1 MTNILNHDNVKPVVA
16 VATEYIVDYHQADR
30 AVLNQLVT
38 SSQIVALY
46 FNKQHK
52 HVLRAIDNIIA
63 EFSAMTSENIKAQ
76 NWALT
81 SMFYTASYKTG
92 TGKRY
97 PMYFMNRDGFSLLAM
112 GFTGKKA
119 LEWKIRYIQAFN
131 EMEKQL
137 KEQGMTK
144 NGHTPKHSSANSK
157 TPDVA
162 PPEVLA
168 QARAKT
174 MLMNARTRQAKL
186 WKTLADESTG
196 TYREICK
203 VYAANI
209 LAGKEV
215 LPLPKPPKKTMTAT
229 ELGEATGLTAMNVG
243 LLANKYNL
251 KTTAFG
257 QWVYDTLK
265 NGRQVES
272 FRYYESAIPAIKEIA
287 EAEKK
292 DRDLKARVAK
302 MSIAELV
309 GDIIVFAK

>member
-1 MTNILNHDNVKPVVA
+1 MRNSFNHENVKPVVA

-38 SSQIVALY
+38 SSQIVAAY
-46 FNKQHK
+46 FEKK
-52 HVLRAIDNIIA
+52 HCDVLRIIN
-63 EFSAMTSENIKAQ
+63 NIKTQ
-76 NWALT
+76 NCVLT

-137 KEQGMTK
+137 KEQGMLK
-144 NGHTPKHSSANSK
+144 NEHTPKHSSANSK
-157 TPDVA
+157 APDVA

-215 LPLPKPPKKTMTAT
+215 LPLPKPPKNTMTAT

-243 LLANKYNL
+243 MLANKYNL
-251 KTTAFG
+251 KTAAFG

-272 FRYYESAIPAIKEIA
+272 FRYYESAIPVIKEIA
-287 EAEKK
+287 EAERKNRK
-292 DRDLKARVAK
+292 LVIKTPL
-302 MSIAELV
+302 AELL
-309 GDIIVFAK
+309 GDIIIFTK

>member
-1 MTNILNHDNVKPVVA
+1 MRNSFNHENVKPVVA
-16 VATEYIVDYHQADR
+16 IATEYIVNYHQADR

-46 FNKQHK
+46 FNKEHY
-52 HVLRAIDNIIA
+52 HVLRTIESIIA
-63 EFSAMTSENIKAQ
+63 EFSA
-76 NWALT
+76 LT
-81 SMFYTASYKTG
+81 SQKHQNPKLDSDSLFYVASYESG

-97 PMYFMNRDGFSLLAM
+97 KMYFMTRDGFTLLAM

-131 EMEKQL
+131 EMERKL
-137 KEQGMTK
+137 KEQENPTAQ
-144 NGHTPKHSSANSK
+144 NCAATFK

-209 LAGKEV
+209 LAGREV
-215 LPLPKPPKKTMTAT
+215 LPLPKPPEKLMTAT

-251 KTTAFG
+251 KTAAFG
-257 QWVYDTLK
+257 QWVYNTLK

-272 FRYYESAIPAIKEIA
+272 FRYYKSAIPVIKGLA
-287 EAEKK
+287 EAEKE
-292 DRDLKARVAK
+292 DRELKVRVAD

-309 GDIIVFAK
+309 GDIIIFTK

>member
-1 MTNILNHDNVKPVVA
+1 MDYNKLVCLCGDYPNAKPVGESA
-16 VATEYIVDYHQADR
+16 QGKI
-30 AVLNQLVT
+30 VT
-38 SSQIVALY
+38 SSQAVAYY
-46 FNKQHK
+46 FEKQHRN
-52 HVLRAIDNIIA
+52 VLRAIRGMLKN
-63 EFSAMTSENIKAQ
+63 EHTKE
-76 NWALT
+76 
-81 SMFYTASYKTG
+81 MFYEYLYTDKQNDQT
-92 TGKRY
+92 Y
-97 PMYFMNRDGFSLLAM
+97 PAFLMTRDGFTLLAM

-131 EMEKQL
+131 EMERKL
-137 KEQGMTK
+137 KEQE
-144 NGHTPKHSSANSK
+144 NLAAQNCSAKFK

-272 FRYYESAIPAIKEIA
+272 FRYYESVIPVIKKIA

-292 DRDLKARVAK
+292 DRDLKARVAD

-309 GDIIVFAK
+309 GDIIIFAK

>member
-1 MTNILNHDNVKPVVA
+1 MTNILNHDSVKPVVA

-38 SSQIVALY
+38 SSQIVAAY
-46 FNKQHK
+46 FDKNHR
-52 HVLRAIDNIIA
+52 HVLDSIRQILAA
-63 EFSAMTSENIKAQ
+63 ENSAAKF
-76 NWALT
+76 
-81 SMFYTASYKTG
+81 FYTASFLNR
-92 TGKRY
+92 GKRY

-131 EMEKQL
+131 EMERKL
-137 KEQGMTK
+137 KEQENLAAQNCAAK
-144 NGHTPKHSSANSK
+144 FK

-229 ELGEATGLTAMNVG
+229 ELGEVVGLTAMNVG

-272 FRYYESAIPAIKEIA
+272 FRYYESAIPVIKEIA

-292 DRDLKARVAK
+292 DRDLKVRVAD

-309 GDIIVFAK
+309 GDIVLFAK

>member
-1 MTNILNHDNVKPVVA
+1 MDYNKLVCLCGDYPNAKPVGESA
-16 VATEYIVDYHQADR
+16 QGKI
-30 AVLNQLVT
+30 VT
-38 SSQIVALY
+38 SSQAVAYY
-46 FNKQHK
+46 F
-52 HVLRAIDNIIA
+52 
-63 EFSAMTSENIKAQ
+63 
-76 NWALT
+76 
-81 SMFYTASYKTG
+81 
-92 TGKRY
+92 GKRHDHVISSIRKLLSFNEAQEGIPKNGDTLKKWFYEYKYTNEQNYQTY
-97 PMYFMNRDGFSLLAM
+97 PAFLMTRDGFTLLAM

-131 EMEKQL
+131 EMEKKL
-137 KEQGMTK
+137 KEQENPTAQ
-144 NGHTPKHSSANSK
+144 NCTVNSK

-272 FRYYESAIPAIKEIA
+272 FRYYESAIPVIKEIA

-292 DRDLKARVAK
+292 DRNLKARVAK

-309 GDIIVFAK
+309 GDIIIFTK

>member
-1 MTNILNHDNVKPVVA
+1 MTNILNHDNVKHVVA

-38 SSQIVALY
+38 SSQIVAAY
-46 FNKQHK
+46 FDKNHR
-52 HVLRAIDNIIA
+52 HVLDSIRQILAA
-63 EFSAMTSENIKAQ
+63 ENSAAKF
-76 NWALT
+76 
-81 SMFYTASYKTG
+81 FYTASFLNR
-92 TGKRY
+92 GKRY

-131 EMEKQL
+131 EMEKKL
-137 KEQGMTK
+137 KEQENPTAQ
-144 NGHTPKHSSANSK
+144 NCTVNSK

-272 FRYYESAIPAIKEIA
+272 FRYYESAIPVIKEIA

-292 DRDLKARVAK
+292 DRNLKARVAD

-309 GDIIVFAK
+309 GDIIIFAK

>member
-1 MTNILNHDNVKPVVA
+1 MDYNKLVSLCGDYPNAKPVGESA
-16 VATEYIVDYHQADR
+16 QGKI
-30 AVLNQLVT
+30 VT
-38 SSQIVALY
+38 SSQAVAYY
-46 FNKQHK
+46 FEKDHGK
-52 HVLRAIDNIIA
+52 VLRSIRSLLSFQ
-63 EFSAMTSENIKAQ
+63 ETSESMTKNGYTPKWFYEYQYTNEQ
-76 NWALT
+76 NHQT
-81 SMFYTASYKTG
+81 
-92 TGKRY
+92 Y
-97 PMYFMNRDGFSLLAM
+97 PAFLMTRDGFTLLAM

-131 EMEKQL
+131 EMERKL
-137 KEQGMTK
+137 KEQE
-144 NGHTPKHSSANSK
+144 NLAAENSAAKFK

-174 MLMNARTRQAKL
+174 MLTNARTRQAKL

-272 FRYYESAIPAIKEIA
+272 FRYYESVIPVIKKIA

-292 DRDLKARVAK
+292 DRDLKARVAD

-309 GDIIVFAK
+309 GDIIIFAK

>member
-16 VATEYIVDYHQADR
+16 VATEYIVDYHQADK

-46 FNKQHK
+46 FNKEHY
-52 HVLRAIDNIIA
+52 HVLRTIESIIA
-63 EFSAMTSENIKAQ
+63 EFSALTSQKYQ
-76 NWALT
+76 NPKLDSD
-81 SMFYTASYKTG
+81 SMFYAASYESG

-97 PMYFMNRDGFSLLAM
+97 KMYFMTRDGFTLLAM

-131 EMEKQL
+131 EMERKL
-137 KEQGMTK
+137 KEQENIKTQ
-144 NGHTPKHSSANSK
+144 NCVLTSDSK

-209 LAGKEV
+209 LAGREV
-215 LPLPKPPKKTMTAT
+215 LPLPKPPEKLMTAT
-229 ELGEATGLTAMNVG
+229 ELGEKTGLTAMNVG

-251 KTTAFG
+251 KTAAFG

-272 FRYYESAIPAIKEIA
+272 FRYYESAIPVIKEIA

-292 DRDLKARVAK
+292 NRKLVIKTPL
-302 MSIAELV
+302 AELL
-309 GDIIVFAK
+309 GDIIIFTK

>member
-1 MTNILNHDNVKPVVA
+1 MTNILNHNDVEPVVA

-38 SSQIVALY
+38 SSQIVAAY
-46 FNKQHK
+46 FEKK
-52 HVLRAIDNIIA
+52 HCDVLRIIN
-63 EFSAMTSENIKAQ
+63 NIKTQ
-76 NWALT
+76 NCVLT

-131 EMEKQL
+131 EMERKL

-144 NGHTPKHSSANSK
+144 NEHTPNHSPVNSK

-229 ELGEATGLTAMNVG
+229 ELGEVIGLTAMNVG

-257 QWVYDTLK
+257 QWVYDVLK
-265 NGRQVES
+265 NGRRVES
-272 FRYYESAIPAIKEIA
+272 FRYYESAIPVIKEIA

-292 DRDLKARVAK
+292 DRELKARVVK
-302 MSIAELV
+302 TSLAELL
-309 GDIIVFAK
+309 GDIIIFTK

>member
-1 MTNILNHDNVKPVVA
+1 MDYNKLVCLCGDYPNAKPVGESA
-16 VATEYIVDYHQADR
+16 QGKI
-30 AVLNQLVT
+30 VT
-38 SSQIVALY
+38 SSQAVAYY
-46 FNKQHK
+46 FEKRHDHVISSIRKLLDFKEAQGGIPKNGETHK
-52 HVLRAIDNIIA
+52 KWFYEYRYTNEQNHQTYPAFL
-63 EFSAMTSENIKAQ
+63 MT
-76 NWALT
+76 
-81 SMFYTASYKTG
+81 
-92 TGKRY
+92 
-97 PMYFMNRDGFSLLAM
+97 RDGFTLLAM

-131 EMEKQL
+131 EMERKL
-137 KEQGMTK
+137 KEQENPTAQ
-144 NGHTPKHSSANSK
+144 NCAATFK

-209 LAGKEV
+209 LAGEEV
-215 LPLPKPPKKTMTAT
+215 LPLPKPPQKTMTAT

-251 KTTAFG
+251 KTAAFG

-265 NGRQVES
+265 NGRQIES
-272 FRYYESAIPAIKEIA
+272 FRYYESAIPVIKGIA
-287 EAEKK
+287 EAERKNKK
-292 DRDLKARVAK
+292 LVIKTPL
-302 MSIAELV
+302 AELL
-309 GDIIVFAK
+309 GDIIIFTK

>member
-1 MTNILNHDNVKPVVA
+1 MDYNKLVCLCGDYSNAKPVGESA
-16 VATEYIVDYHQADR
+16 QGKI
-30 AVLNQLVT
+30 VT
-38 SSQIVALY
+38 SSQAVAYY
-46 FNKQHK
+46 FEKDHGK
-52 HVLRAIDNIIA
+52 VLRSIRSLLSFQ
-63 EFSAMTSENIKAQ
+63 ETSESMTKNGYTPKWFYEYQYTNEQ
-76 NWALT
+76 NHQT
-81 SMFYTASYKTG
+81 
-92 TGKRY
+92 Y
-97 PMYFMNRDGFSLLAM
+97 PAFLMTRDGFTLLAM

-131 EMEKQL
+131 EMERKL
-137 KEQGMTK
+137 KEQENPTAQ
-144 NGHTPKHSSANSK
+144 NCTVNSK

-272 FRYYESAIPAIKEIA
+272 FRYYESAIPVIKEIA

-309 GDIIVFAK
+309 GDIIIFAK

>member
-1 MTNILNHDNVKPVVA
+1 MDYNKLVCLCGDYSNAKPVGESA
-16 VATEYIVDYHQADR
+16 QGKI
-30 AVLNQLVT
+30 VT
-38 SSQIVALY
+38 SSQAVAYY
-46 FNKQHK
+46 FEKDHGK
-52 HVLRAIDNIIA
+52 VLRSIRSLLSFQ
-63 EFSAMTSENIKAQ
+63 ETSESMTKNGYTPKWFYEYQYTNEQ
-76 NWALT
+76 NHQT
-81 SMFYTASYKTG
+81 
-92 TGKRY
+92 Y
-97 PMYFMNRDGFSLLAM
+97 PAFLMTRDGFTLLAM

-131 EMEKQL
+131 EMERKL
-137 KEQGMTK
+137 KEQENPTAQ
-144 NGHTPKHSSANSK
+144 NCTVNSK

-174 MLMNARTRQAKL
+174 ILMNARTRQAKL

-272 FRYYESAIPAIKEIA
+272 FRYYESVIPVIKKIA

-292 DRDLKARVAK
+292 DRDLKARVAD

-309 GDIIVFAK
+309 GDIIIFAK

>member
-38 SSQIVALY
+38 SSQIIAAY
-46 FNKQHK
+46 FNKEHRN
-52 HVLRAIDNIIA
+52 VLADIRAILAA
-63 EFSAMTSENIKAQ
+63 ENSAAKF
-76 NWALT
+76 
-81 SMFYTASYKTG
+81 FYTASFLNR
-92 TGKRY
+92 GKRY

-131 EMEKQL
+131 EMEKKL
-137 KEQGMTK
+137 KEQENPTAQ
-144 NGHTPKHSSANSK
+144 NCTVNSK

-272 FRYYESAIPAIKEIA
+272 FRYYESAIPVIKEIA

-292 DRDLKARVAK
+292 DRNLKARVAK

-309 GDIIVFAK
+309 GDIIIFTK

>member
-1 MTNILNHDNVKPVVA
+1 MDYNKLVCLCGNYPNAKPVGESA
-16 VATEYIVDYHQADR
+16 QGKI
-30 AVLNQLVT
+30 VT
-38 SSQIVALY
+38 SSQAVAYY
-46 FNKQHK
+46 FEKDHGK
-52 HVLRAIDNIIA
+52 VLRSIRSLLSFQ
-63 EFSAMTSENIKAQ
+63 ETSEGMTKNGHTPKWFYEYQYTNEQ
-76 NWALT
+76 NHQT
-81 SMFYTASYKTG
+81 
-92 TGKRY
+92 Y
-97 PMYFMNRDGFSLLAM
+97 PAFLMTRDGFTLLAM

-131 EMEKQL
+131 EMERKL
-137 KEQGMTK
+137 KEQENPTAQ
-144 NGHTPKHSSANSK
+144 NCTVNSK

-168 QARAKT
+168 QARAMT

-272 FRYYESAIPAIKEIA
+272 FRYYESAIPVIKEIA

-292 DRDLKARVAK
+292 DRELKARVAD

-309 GDIIVFAK
+309 GDIVIFAK

>member
-38 SSQIVALY
+38 SSQIIAAY
-46 FNKQHK
+46 FNKEHRN
-52 HVLRAIDNIIA
+52 VLADIRAILAA
-63 EFSAMTSENIKAQ
+63 ENSAAKF
-76 NWALT
+76 
-81 SMFYTASYKTG
+81 FYTASFLNR
-92 TGKRY
+92 GKRY

-131 EMEKQL
+131 EMEKKL
-137 KEQGMTK
+137 KKQENPTAQNCTV
-144 NGHTPKHSSANSK
+144 NSK

-215 LPLPKPPKKTMTAT
+215 LPLPKSPKKTMTAT

-272 FRYYESAIPAIKEIA
+272 FRYYESAIPVIKEIA

-292 DRDLKARVAK
+292 DRDLKARVAD

-309 GDIIVFAK
+309 GDIIIFAK

>member
-1 MTNILNHDNVKPVVA
+1 MDYNKLVCLCGDYPNAKPVGESA
-16 VATEYIVDYHQADR
+16 QGKI
-30 AVLNQLVT
+30 VT
-38 SSQIVALY
+38 SSQAVAYY
-46 FNKQHK
+46 FEKQHRN
-52 HVLRAIDNIIA
+52 VLRAIRGMLKN
-63 EFSAMTSENIKAQ
+63 EHTKE
-76 NWALT
+76 
-81 SMFYTASYKTG
+81 MFYEYLYTDKQNGQT
-92 TGKRY
+92 Y
-97 PMYFMNRDGFSLLAM
+97 PAFLMTRDGFTLLAM

-131 EMEKQL
+131 EMEKKL
-137 KEQGMTK
+137 KKQENPTAQNCTV
-144 NGHTPKHSSANSK
+144 NSK

-209 LAGKEV
+209 RAGKEV

-272 FRYYESAIPAIKEIA
+272 FRYYESAIPVIKEIA

-292 DRDLKARVAK
+292 DRNLKARVAD

-309 GDIIVFAK
+309 GDIIIFAK

>member
-1 MTNILNHDNVKPVVA
+1 MDYNKLVCLCGDYPNAKPVGESA
-16 VATEYIVDYHQADR
+16 QGKI
-30 AVLNQLVT
+30 VT
-38 SSQIVALY
+38 SSQAVAYY
-46 FNKQHK
+46 FEKDHGK
-52 HVLRAIDNIIA
+52 VLRSIRSLLSFQ
-63 EFSAMTSENIKAQ
+63 ETSESMTKNGYTPKWFYEYQYTNEQ
-76 NWALT
+76 NHQT
-81 SMFYTASYKTG
+81 
-92 TGKRY
+92 Y
-97 PMYFMNRDGFSLLAM
+97 PAFLMTRDGFTLLAM

-131 EMEKQL
+131 EMERKL
-137 KEQGMTK
+137 KEQE
-144 NGHTPKHSSANSK
+144 NLAAENSAAKFK

-174 MLMNARTRQAKL
+174 MLTNARTRQAKL

-272 FRYYESAIPAIKEIA
+272 FRYYESAIPVIKEIA

-309 GDIIVFAK
+309 GDIIIFAK

>member
-1 MTNILNHDNVKPVVA
+1 
-16 VATEYIVDYHQADR
+16 
-30 AVLNQLVT
+30 
-38 SSQIVALY
+38 
-46 FNKQHK
+46 
-52 HVLRAIDNIIA
+52 
-63 EFSAMTSENIKAQ
+63 
-76 NWALT
+76 
-81 SMFYTASYKTG
+81 
-92 TGKRY
+92 
-97 PMYFMNRDGFSLLAM
+97 M

-131 EMEKQL
+131 EMERKL
-137 KEQGMTK
+137 KEQE
-144 NGHTPKHSSANSK
+144 NLAAENSAAKFK

-196 TYREICK
+196 TYRDICK

-257 QWVYDTLK
+257 QWVYDVLK

-272 FRYYESAIPAIKEIA
+272 FRYYESAIPVIKELA

-292 DRDLKARVAK
+292 DRELKARVAR
-302 MSIAELV
+302 MSIGELL
-309 GDIIVFAK
+309 GDVILTLR

>member
-1 MTNILNHDNVKPVVA
+1 MDYNKLVCLCGDYSNAKPVGESA
-16 VATEYIVDYHQADR
+16 QGKI
-30 AVLNQLVT
+30 VT
-38 SSQIVALY
+38 SSQAVAYY
-46 FNKQHK
+46 FEKDHGK
-52 HVLRAIDNIIA
+52 VLRSIRSLLSFQ
-63 EFSAMTSENIKAQ
+63 ETSEGMTKNGHTPKWFYEYQYTNEQ
-76 NWALT
+76 NHQT
-81 SMFYTASYKTG
+81 
-92 TGKRY
+92 Y
-97 PMYFMNRDGFSLLAM
+97 PAFLMTRDGFTLLAM

-131 EMEKQL
+131 EMERKL
-137 KEQGMTK
+137 KEQENPTAQ
-144 NGHTPKHSSANSK
+144 NCTVNSK

-168 QARAKT
+168 QARVKT

-272 FRYYESAIPAIKEIA
+272 FRYYESAIPVIKEIA

-292 DRDLKARVAK
+292 DRELKARVAK

-309 GDIIVFAK
+309 GDIVLFAK

>member
-1 MTNILNHDNVKPVVA
+1 MDYNKLVCLCGDYPNAKPVGESA
-16 VATEYIVDYHQADR
+16 QGKI
-30 AVLNQLVT
+30 VT
-38 SSQIVALY
+38 SSQAVAYY
-46 FNKQHK
+46 FEKQHRN
-52 HVLRAIDNIIA
+52 VLRAIRGMLKN
-63 EFSAMTSENIKAQ
+63 EHTKE
-76 NWALT
+76 
-81 SMFYTASYKTG
+81 MFYEYLYTDKQNDQT
-92 TGKRY
+92 Y
-97 PMYFMNRDGFSLLAM
+97 PAFLMTRDGFTLLAM

-144 NGHTPKHSSANSK
+144 NEHTPKPSSANSK

-215 LPLPKPPKKTMTAT
+215 LPLPKPPQKTMTAT

-251 KTTAFG
+251 KTAAFG
-257 QWVYDTLK
+257 QWVYNTLK

-272 FRYYESAIPAIKEIA
+272 FRYYESAIPVIKELA

-292 DRDLKARVAK
+292 DRALKVRVAD
-302 MSIAELV
+302 MSIAELL
-309 GDIIVFAK
+309 GDIIIFTK

>member
-1 MTNILNHDNVKPVVA
+1 MTNILNHDSVKPVVA

-38 SSQIVALY
+38 SSQIIAAY
-46 FNKQHK
+46 FNKEHRN
-52 HVLRAIDNIIA
+52 VLADIRAILAA
-63 EFSAMTSENIKAQ
+63 ENSAAKF
-76 NWALT
+76 
-81 SMFYTASYKTG
+81 FYTASFLNR
-92 TGKRY
+92 GKRY

-131 EMEKQL
+131 EMERKL
-137 KEQGMTK
+137 KEQENPTAQ
-144 NGHTPKHSSANSK
+144 NCTVNSK

-215 LPLPKPPKKTMTAT
+215 LPLPKPHQKTMTAT

-272 FRYYESAIPAIKEIA
+272 FRYYESAIPVIKEIA

-292 DRDLKARVAK
+292 DRALKARVAD
-302 MSIAELV
+302 MSIAELA
-309 GDIIVFAK
+309 GDIIIFAK

>member
-1 MTNILNHDNVKPVVA
+1 MTNILNHDSVKPVVA

-38 SSQIVALY
+38 ISQIVAFY

-131 EMEKQL
+131 EMERKL
-137 KEQGMTK
+137 KEQE
-144 NGHTPKHSSANSK
+144 NLAAQNCSAKFK

-168 QARAKT
+168 QARVKT

-229 ELGEATGLTAMNVG
+229 ELGEATGLTAMTVG

-272 FRYYESAIPAIKEIA
+272 FRYYESAIPVIKEIA

-309 GDIIVFAK
+309 GDIIIFAK

>member
-38 SSQIVALY
+38 TSQIVAAY
-46 FNKQHK
+46 FEKEHRT
-52 HVLRAIDNIIA
+52 VLRSIN
-63 EFSAMTSENIKAQ
+63 ENLAAQ
-76 NWALT
+76 NCAAKF
-81 SMFYTASYKTG
+81 FYTASFLNR
-92 TGKRY
+92 GKRY

-137 KEQGMTK
+137 KEQENIKTQ
-144 NGHTPKHSSANSK
+144 NWILTSDSK
-157 TPDVA
+157 SPDVA

-209 LAGKEV
+209 LAGREV

-251 KTTAFG
+251 KTAAFG

-265 NGRQVES
+265 NGRRVES
-272 FRYYESAIPAIKEIA
+272 FRYYESAIPVIKEIA

-292 DRDLKARVAK
+292 DRALKVRVAD

-309 GDIIVFAK
+309 GDIIIFTK

>member
-1 MTNILNHDNVKPVVA
+1 MDYNKLVCLCGDYPNAKPVGETA
-16 VATEYIVDYHQADR
+16 QGKI
-30 AVLNQLVT
+30 VT
-38 SSQIVALY
+38 SSQAVAYY
-46 FNKQHK
+46 F
-52 HVLRAIDNIIA
+52 
-63 EFSAMTSENIKAQ
+63 
-76 NWALT
+76 
-81 SMFYTASYKTG
+81 
-92 TGKRY
+92 GKRHDHVISSIRGLLNFKDTQGGIPKNGETLKKWFYEYKYTNEQNYQTY
-97 PMYFMNRDGFSLLAM
+97 PAFLMTRDGFTLLAM

-131 EMEKQL
+131 EMERKL
-137 KEQGMTK
+137 KEQE
-144 NGHTPKHSSANSK
+144 NLAAENSAAKFK

-229 ELGEATGLTAMNVG
+229 ELGEVVGLTAMNVG

-257 QWVYDTLK
+257 QWVYDVLK

-272 FRYYESAIPAIKEIA
+272 FRYYESAIPVIKELA

-292 DRDLKARVAK
+292 DRELKVRVAD

-309 GDIIVFAK
+309 GDIIIFTK

>member
-1 MTNILNHDNVKPVVA
+1 MA
-16 VATEYIVDYHQADR
+16 
-30 AVLNQLVT
+30 
-38 SSQIVALY
+38 
-46 FNKQHK
+46 
-52 HVLRAIDNIIA
+52 
-63 EFSAMTSENIKAQ
+63 AQ
-76 NWALT
+76 NC
-81 SMFYTASYKTG
+81 
-92 TGKRY
+92 
-97 PMYFMNRDGFSLLAM
+97 
-112 GFTGKKA
+112 
-119 LEWKIRYIQAFN
+119 
-131 EMEKQL
+131 
-137 KEQGMTK
+137 
-144 NGHTPKHSSANSK
+144 SAKFK

-168 QARAKT
+168 QARVKT

-272 FRYYESAIPAIKEIA
+272 FRYYESAIPVIKKIA

-309 GDIIVFAK
+309 GDIIIFAK

>member
-1 MTNILNHDNVKPVVA
+1 MRNSFNHENVKPVVA

-38 SSQIVALY
+38 TSQIVAAY
-46 FNKQHK
+46 FEKEHRT
-52 HVLRAIDNIIA
+52 VLRSINEILA
-63 EFSAMTSENIKAQ
+63 AQ
-76 NWALT
+76 NCAAKF
-81 SMFYTASYKTG
+81 FYTASFLNR
-92 TGKRY
+92 GKRY

-131 EMEKQL
+131 EMERKL
-137 KEQGMTK
+137 KEQENPTAQ
-144 NGHTPKHSSANSK
+144 NCAVTFK

-251 KTTAFG
+251 KTAAFG

-272 FRYYESAIPAIKEIA
+272 FKYYESAIPVIKEIA
-287 EAEKK
+287 EAERKNRK
-292 DRDLKARVAK
+292 LVIKTPL
-302 MSIAELV
+302 AELL
-309 GDIIVFAK
+309 GDIIIFTK

>member
-1 MTNILNHDNVKPVVA
+1 MDYNKLVCLCGDYPNAKPVGESA
-16 VATEYIVDYHQADR
+16 QGKI
-30 AVLNQLVT
+30 VT
-38 SSQIVALY
+38 SSQAVAYY
-46 FNKQHK
+46 FEKDHGK
-52 HVLRAIDNIIA
+52 VLRSIRSLLSFQ
-63 EFSAMTSENIKAQ
+63 ETSESMTKNGYTPKWFYEYQYTNEQ
-76 NWALT
+76 NHQT
-81 SMFYTASYKTG
+81 
-92 TGKRY
+92 Y
-97 PMYFMNRDGFSLLAM
+97 PAFLMTRDGFTLLAM

-131 EMEKQL
+131 EMERKL
-137 KEQGMTK
+137 KEQE
-144 NGHTPKHSSANSK
+144 NLAAENSAAKFK

-272 FRYYESAIPAIKEIA
+272 FRYYESVIPVIKKIA

-292 DRDLKARVAK
+292 DRDLKARVAD

-309 GDIIVFAK
+309 GDIIIFAK

>member
-1 MTNILNHDNVKPVVA
+1 MDYNKLVCLCGDYPNAKPVGESA
-16 VATEYIVDYHQADR
+16 QGKI
-30 AVLNQLVT
+30 VT
-38 SSQIVALY
+38 SSQAVAYY
-46 FNKQHK
+46 FEKQHRN
-52 HVLRAIDNIIA
+52 VLRAIRGMLKN
-63 EFSAMTSENIKAQ
+63 EHTKE
-76 NWALT
+76 
-81 SMFYTASYKTG
+81 MFYEYLYTDKQNDQT
-92 TGKRY
+92 Y
-97 PMYFMNRDGFSLLAM
+97 PAFLMTRDGFTLLAM

-131 EMEKQL
+131 EMERKL
-137 KEQGMTK
+137 KEQENPTAQ
-144 NGHTPKHSSANSK
+144 NCAATFK

-196 TYREICK
+196 TYGEICK

-215 LPLPKPPKKTMTAT
+215 LPLPKPPKKIMTAT
-229 ELGEATGLTAMNVG
+229 ELGEKTGLTAMNVG

-251 KTTAFG
+251 KTAAFG
-257 QWVYDTLK
+257 QWVYNTLK

-272 FRYYESAIPAIKEIA
+272 FRYYKSAIPVIKELA

-292 DRDLKARVAK
+292 DRALKVRVAD

-309 GDIIVFAK
+309 GDIIIFTK

>member
-1 MTNILNHDNVKPVVA
+1 MDYNKLVCLCEDYPNAKPVGETA
-16 VATEYIVDYHQADR
+16 RGKI
-30 AVLNQLVT
+30 VT
-38 SSQIVALY
+38 SSQAVAYY
-46 FNKQHK
+46 FEKQHRN
-52 HVLRAIDNIIA
+52 VLRAIRGMLKN
-63 EFSAMTSENIKAQ
+63 EHTKE
-76 NWALT
+76 
-81 SMFYTASYKTG
+81 MFYEYLYTDKQNDQT
-92 TGKRY
+92 Y
-97 PMYFMNRDGFSLLAM
+97 PAFLMTRDGFTLLAM

-131 EMEKQL
+131 EMERKL
-137 KEQGMTK
+137 KEQENPTAQ
-144 NGHTPKHSSANSK
+144 NCTADSK

-229 ELGEATGLTAMNVG
+229 ELGEVVGLTAMNVG

-257 QWVYDTLK
+257 QWVYDVLK
-265 NGRQVES
+265 NGRRVES
-272 FRYYESAIPAIKEIA
+272 FRYYESAIPVIKELA

-292 DRDLKARVAK
+292 DRELKVRVAD

-309 GDIIVFAK
+309 GDIIIFTK

>member
-1 MTNILNHDNVKPVVA
+1 MDYNKLVCLCGDYSNAKPVGESA
-16 VATEYIVDYHQADR
+16 QGKI
-30 AVLNQLVT
+30 VT
-38 SSQIVALY
+38 SSQAVAYY
-46 FNKQHK
+46 FEKDHGK
-52 HVLRAIDNIIA
+52 VLRSIRSLLSFQ
-63 EFSAMTSENIKAQ
+63 ETSESMTKNGYTPKWFYEYQYTNEQ
-76 NWALT
+76 NHQT
-81 SMFYTASYKTG
+81 
-92 TGKRY
+92 Y
-97 PMYFMNRDGFSLLAM
+97 PAFLMTRDGFTLLAM

-131 EMEKQL
+131 EMERKL
-137 KEQGMTK
+137 KEQE
-144 NGHTPKHSSANSK
+144 NLAAENSAAKFK

-272 FRYYESAIPAIKEIA
+272 FRYYESAIPVIKKIA

-309 GDIIVFAK
+309 GDIIIFAK

>member
-16 VATEYIVDYHQADR
+16 VATEYIVNYHQADR

-38 SSQIVALY
+38 SSQIIAAY
-46 FNKQHK
+46 FNKEHK
-52 HVLRAIDNIIA
+52 DVLESVRNILAA
-63 EFSAMTSENIKAQ
+63 ENSATKF
-76 NWALT
+76 
-81 SMFYTASYKTG
+81 FYTASFLNR
-92 TGKRY
+92 GKRY

-131 EMEKQL
+131 EMERKL
-137 KEQGMTK
+137 KEQE
-144 NGHTPKHSSANSK
+144 NLVAENSAAKFK

-272 FRYYESAIPAIKEIA
+272 FRYYESAIPVIKEIA

-292 DRDLKARVAK
+292 DRNLKARVAK

-309 GDIIVFAK
+309 GDIIIFAK

>member
-1 MTNILNHDNVKPVVA
+1 MDYNKLVCLCGDYPNAKPVGESA
-16 VATEYIVDYHQADR
+16 QGKI
-30 AVLNQLVT
+30 VT
-38 SSQIVALY
+38 SSQAVAYY
-46 FNKQHK
+46 FEKQHRN
-52 HVLRAIDNIIA
+52 VLRAIRGMLKN
-63 EFSAMTSENIKAQ
+63 EHTKE
-76 NWALT
+76 
-81 SMFYTASYKTG
+81 MFYEYLYTDKQNDQT
-92 TGKRY
+92 Y
-97 PMYFMNRDGFSLLAM
+97 PAFLMTRDGFTLLAM

-131 EMEKQL
+131 EMERKL
-137 KEQGMTK
+137 KEQENPTAQ
-144 NGHTPKHSSANSK
+144 NCTVNSK

-174 MLMNARTRQAKL
+174 MLINARTRQAKL

-272 FRYYESAIPAIKEIA
+272 FRYYESVIPVIKKIA

-292 DRDLKARVAK
+292 DRDLKARVAD

-309 GDIIVFAK
+309 GDIIIFAK

>member
-1 MTNILNHDNVKPVVA
+1 MDYNKLVCLCGDYPNAKPVGESA
-16 VATEYIVDYHQADR
+16 QGKI
-30 AVLNQLVT
+30 VT
-38 SSQIVALY
+38 SSQAVAYY
-46 FNKQHK
+46 FEKQHRN
-52 HVLRAIDNIIA
+52 VLRAIRGMLKN
-63 EFSAMTSENIKAQ
+63 ENTKE
-76 NWALT
+76 
-81 SMFYTASYKTG
+81 MFYEYLYTDKQNDQT
-92 TGKRY
+92 Y
-97 PMYFMNRDGFSLLAM
+97 PAFLMTRDGFTLLAM

-131 EMEKQL
+131 EMERKL
-137 KEQGMTK
+137 KEQENPTAQ
-144 NGHTPKHSSANSK
+144 NCTVNSK

-174 MLMNARTRQAKL
+174 MLINARTRQAKL

-272 FRYYESAIPAIKEIA
+272 FRYYESAIPVIKEIA

-309 GDIIVFAK
+309 GDIIIFAK

>member
-1 MTNILNHDNVKPVVA
+1 MDYNKLVCLCGDYSNAKPVGESA
-16 VATEYIVDYHQADR
+16 QGKI
-30 AVLNQLVT
+30 VT
-38 SSQIVALY
+38 SSQAVAYY
-46 FNKQHK
+46 FEKDHGK
-52 HVLRAIDNIIA
+52 VLRSIRSLLSFQ
-63 EFSAMTSENIKAQ
+63 ETSESMTKNGYTPKWFYEYQYTNEQ
-76 NWALT
+76 NHQT
-81 SMFYTASYKTG
+81 
-92 TGKRY
+92 Y
-97 PMYFMNRDGFSLLAM
+97 PAFLMTRDGFTLLAM

-131 EMEKQL
+131 EMERKL
-137 KEQGMTK
+137 KEQENPTAQ
-144 NGHTPKHSSANSK
+144 NCTVNSK

-174 MLMNARTRQAKL
+174 MLTNARTRQAKL

-272 FRYYESAIPAIKEIA
+272 FRYYESAIPVIKEIA

-309 GDIIVFAK
+309 GDIVLFAK

>member
-1 MTNILNHDNVKPVVA
+1 
-16 VATEYIVDYHQADR
+16 
-30 AVLNQLVT
+30 
-38 SSQIVALY
+38 
-46 FNKQHK
+46 
-52 HVLRAIDNIIA
+52 
-63 EFSAMTSENIKAQ
+63 
-76 NWALT
+76 
-81 SMFYTASYKTG
+81 
-92 TGKRY
+92 
-97 PMYFMNRDGFSLLAM
+97 MYFMNMDGFSLLAM

-131 EMEKQL
+131 EMERKL
-137 KEQGMTK
+137 KEQE
-144 NGHTPKHSSANSK
+144 NLAAQNCSAKFK

-272 FRYYESAIPAIKEIA
+272 FRYYESVIPVIKKIA

-292 DRDLKARVAK
+292 DRDLKARVAD

-309 GDIIVFAK
+309 GDIIIFAK

>member
-1 MTNILNHDNVKPVVA
+1 MDYNKLVCLCGDYPNAKPVGESA
-16 VATEYIVDYHQADR
+16 QGKI
-30 AVLNQLVT
+30 VT
-38 SSQIVALY
+38 SSQAVAYY
-46 FNKQHK
+46 FEKDHGK
-52 HVLRAIDNIIA
+52 VLRSIRSLLSFQ
-63 EFSAMTSENIKAQ
+63 ETSESMTKNGYTPKWFYEYQYTNEQ
-76 NWALT
+76 NHQT
-81 SMFYTASYKTG
+81 
-92 TGKRY
+92 Y
-97 PMYFMNRDGFSLLAM
+97 PAFLMTRDGFTLLAM

-131 EMEKQL
+131 EMERKL
-137 KEQGMTK
+137 KEQENPTAQ
-144 NGHTPKHSSANSK
+144 NCTVNSK
-157 TPDVA
+157 APDVA

-272 FRYYESAIPAIKEIA
+272 FRYYESVIPVIKKIA

-292 DRDLKARVAK
+292 DRDLKARVAD

-309 GDIIVFAK
+309 GDIIIFAK

>member
-1 MTNILNHDNVKPVVA
+1 MDYNKLVCLCGDYPNAKPVGESA
-16 VATEYIVDYHQADR
+16 QGKI
-30 AVLNQLVT
+30 VT
-38 SSQIVALY
+38 SSQAVAYY
-46 FNKQHK
+46 FEKQHRN
-52 HVLRAIDNIIA
+52 VLRAIRGMLKN
-63 EFSAMTSENIKAQ
+63 EHTKE
-76 NWALT
+76 
-81 SMFYTASYKTG
+81 MFYEYLYTDKQNDQT
-92 TGKRY
+92 Y
-97 PMYFMNRDGFSLLAM
+97 PAFLMTRDGFTLLAM

-131 EMEKQL
+131 EMERKL
-137 KEQGMTK
+137 KEQENPTAQ
-144 NGHTPKHSSANSK
+144 NCTVNSK

-174 MLMNARTRQAKL
+174 MLINARTRQAKL

-196 TYREICK
+196 SYREICK

-229 ELGEATGLTAMNVG
+229 ELGEATVLTAMNVG

-272 FRYYESAIPAIKEIA
+272 FRYYESAIPVIKKIA

-292 DRDLKARVAK
+292 DRDLKARVAD

-309 GDIIVFAK
+309 GDIIIFAK